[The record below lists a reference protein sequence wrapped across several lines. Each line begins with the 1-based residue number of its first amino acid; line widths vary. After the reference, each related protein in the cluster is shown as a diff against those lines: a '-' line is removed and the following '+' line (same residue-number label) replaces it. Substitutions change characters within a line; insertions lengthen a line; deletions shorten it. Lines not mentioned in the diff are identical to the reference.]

1 MTISSASSQ
10 QRSSDSTVIVP
21 IKALRNAMI
30 MKVSYD
36 NCRNELEV
44 SRDSIRIQ
52 DSIINN
58 QDETIV
64 NLVHQTE
71 VCKANERNYEEVV
84 ENKDKI
90 IEIKEEEIIKLKATV
105 RGACAAIVLTTI
117 SFVLV
122 LL

>member
-1 MTISSASSQ
+1 MMISSASSQ
-10 QRSSDSTVIVP
+10 QRSSDSTVVVP
-21 IKALRNAMI
+21 IKALRNAML

-90 IEIKEEEIIKLKATV
+90 IEIKEEEITKLKATV
-105 RGACAAIVLTTI
+105 RGTCVAIVLTTV
-117 SFVLV
+117 SFVLI

>member
-1 MTISSASSQ
+1 MISSASSQ
-10 QRSSDSTVIVP
+10 QRSSDSTVVVP
-21 IKALRNAMI
+21 IKALRNAML

-71 VCKANERNYEEVV
+71 VYKANKRNYEEVV

-90 IEIKEEEIIKLKATV
+90 IEIKEEEITKLKATV
-105 RGACAAIVLTTI
+105 RGACVAIVLTTV
-117 SFVLV
+117 SFVLI

>member
-1 MTISSASSQ
+1 MMISSASSQ
-10 QRSSDSTVIVP
+10 QRSSDSTVVVP
-21 IKALRNAMI
+21 IKALRNAML

-71 VCKANERNYEEVV
+71 VYKANKRNYEEVV

-90 IEIKEEEIIKLKATV
+90 IEIKEGEITKLKATV
-105 RGACAAIVLTTI
+105 KGACAAIVLTTV
-117 SFVLV
+117 SFVLI

>member
-1 MTISSASSQ
+1 MMISSASSQ

-71 VCKANERNYEEVV
+71 VCKANERNYEEVI
-84 ENKDKI
+84 ENKDEI
-90 IEIKEEEIIKLKATV
+90 IKIKEEEITKLKATV
-105 RGACAAIVLTTI
+105 RGACAAIVLTTV
-117 SFVLV
+117 SFILI

>member
-1 MTISSASSQ
+1 MMISSASSQ
-10 QRSSDSTVIVP
+10 QRSSDSTVVVP
-21 IKALRNAMI
+21 IKALRNAML

-71 VCKANERNYEEVV
+71 VYKANERNYEEVV

-90 IEIKEEEIIKLKATV
+90 IELKEEEITKLKATV
-105 RGACAAIVLTTI
+105 RGACAAIVLTTV
-117 SFVLV
+117 SFVLI